1 MFRFRDDVRLA
12 LGLLLGDLLLLDGAR
27 ELLAE
32 DEVRDRD
39 VVQNNVEVV
48 RALRERGADLGP
60 VRLCVS
66 V

>member
-1 MFRFRDDVRLA
+1 MFRFGDDVRLA

-48 RALRERGADLGP
+48 RALRESATDLGP
-60 VRLCVS
+60 VRAL
-66 V
+66 

>member
-1 MFRFRDDVRLA
+1 MLRFRDDVGLA

-48 RALRERGADLGP
+48 RALRESATDLGP
-60 VRLCVS
+60 VRAL
-66 V
+66 